1 MDITF
6 DRTAKFTAWLLVL
19 AAVSQAIYTALYAL
33 APEVDR
39 SPIWSFEAL
48 LFTLLAALAGSALV
62 QAKSL
67 TLGWSAI
74 AMAGVINV
82 IQVGVGLTQFGPFRE
97 VAATNPELA
106 PLASSVVAFSFFGYN
121 SAKVLLGLAALV
133 FGMAKMAKLNQG
145 SKVLGGL
152 TAIVGVIAIITNA
165 VVMGFG
171 LSMSTTGGG
180 LMPSGASGV
189 AATVLLALCLF
200 TLPKED

>member
-1 MDITF
+1 MEITF
-6 DRTAKFTAWLLVL
+6 ARTVRFIAVLLLL
-19 AAVSQAIYTALYAL
+19 AAASQALYTALYVL

-74 AMAGVINV
+74 AMAAVLNV
-82 IQVGVGLTQFGPFRE
+82 VQVGVGLTQFGPFRE
-97 VAATNPELA
+97 VAEANPEMA

-121 SAKVLLGLAALV
+121 AAKVLLGLAALV
-133 FGMAKMAKLNQG
+133 FGIAKMNQG
-145 SKVLGGL
+145 AKALGGVTFL
-152 TAIVGVIAIITNA
+152 VGAIAMFTNA

-171 LSMSTTGGG
+171 LSMSTSGGG
-180 LMPSGASGV
+180 LMPSGATGV
-189 AATVLLALCLF
+189 LATALLAVCLM
-200 TLPKED
+200 TLPTEE